1 MNNEWREFFRM
12 EVLRELL
19 GMLAKREHT
28 HHTAKREEKNKMLE
42 KNLRENV
49 DKIGGIRNEGEEEES

>member
-1 MNNEWREFFRM
+1 MKRIFRM
-12 EVLRELL
+12 GVLRELL
-19 GMLAKREHT
+19 AEREHT
-28 HHTAKREEKNKMLE
+28 HQHTAKKERKNQMLE

>member
-1 MNNEWREFFRM
+1 M
-12 EVLRELL
+12 EVLREL
-19 GMLAKREHT
+19 LAKREHT

>member
-1 MNNEWREFFRM
+1 M

-28 HHTAKREEKNKMLE
+28 HHTAKREEKIKCWKESKGKRRQNRWNK
-42 KNLRENV
+42 K
-49 DKIGGIRNEGEEEES
+49 